1 MGTAYCSMTTSVDYF
16 ERTTTAAALVQS
28 TRSLPP
34 TTSAITILQNR
45 TWDIRQSARFR
56 CHCTNPPPG
65 QYERR
70 KVASMSWFPYSPI
83 RSSSSGPGPGGGLG
97 LTRTSNRERG
107 ESSTPLEKATANN
120 SKRRRHAASKPQPH
134 ARPQLRWRPHPGHSH
149 PPHDHHSIT
158 PKRNTGC
165 GKPRGCVVVAWR
177 CLVLVH
183 RRPCLVFGVGVA
195 YWYGHCGSGRV
206 PSRAPHPKTKSY
218 QRHASKI
225 EDTPPRRG
233 APVPAPHAA
242 PLPAHDGPVH
252 ACTTHAPGML
262 EARGGAFC
270 ESCALPPWLPP
281 MRHFVVR
288 VRAYGN

>member
-1 MGTAYCSMTTSVDYF
+1 M
-16 ERTTTAAALVQS
+16 VQS

-183 RRPCLVFGVGVA
+183 RPCLVFGVGVA
-195 YWYGHCGSGRV
+195 YCILVWALRERES
-206 PSRAPHPKTKSY
+206 PLKSPPPKDQKLPKTRLEVEPRRSKTR
-218 QRHASKI
+218 RHA
-225 EDTPPRRG
+225 P
-233 APVPAPHAA
+233 
-242 PLPAHDGPVH
+242 
-252 ACTTHAPGML
+252 
-262 EARGGAFC
+262 
-270 ESCALPPWLPP
+270 
-281 MRHFVVR
+281 
-288 VRAYGN
+288 